1 MEILRNA
8 IRTIP
13 DFPKPGINFYDIT
26 PMLADAR
33 AFQTA
38 IDGLADRYVGD
49 KIDIVLGIDARG
61 FLLAPAIAYK
71 LGKGLTIVRK
81 AGKLPHQTHS
91 ASYAL
96 EYGEATIE
104 MHVDGVRSGQRVL
117 VVDDVLA
124 TGGTARAAGELVRKA
139 GGRVHEFAFL
149 LELPGLGG
157 RRRLEPEPAFSLLQ
171 FT

>member
-1 MEILRNA
+1 MDILRNA
-8 IRTIP
+8 IRSVP

-33 AFQTA
+33 AFTTA
-38 IDGLADRYVGD
+38 IDALADRYIGD
-49 KIDIVLGIDARG
+49 KIDVVLGIDARG
-61 FLLAPAIAYK
+61 FLLASAVAYK

-81 AGKLPHQTHS
+81 AGKLPWQSHR

-104 MHVDGVRSGQRVL
+104 MHVDGVKHNQRVL

-124 TGGTARAAGELVRKA
+124 TGGTARAAAELVAKA

-149 LELPGLGG
+149 LELPVLGG
-157 RRRLEPEPAFSLLQ
+157 RRKLEPQPAFSLLQ
-171 FT
+171 YT